1 MLEYLAMLLAVNLIL
16 IALFQVARKRIPLNP
31 LVIYGTVI
39 ISFIL
44 EAIFPLVI
52 SNFTVGKAAGIY
64 LGLIVFSAVAL
75 IYVEGRVSLKINTAP
90 AKVTEQE
97 TRNNLI
103 TGEKTEETDVH
114 GTELTTTFLNQVSPA
129 GAEEV
134 SAPVAEHPAS
144 GEDPSAAGTLQ
155 ETEETTYGEP
165 ERPHAAGMPALSE
178 EMAGR
183 PVPAADRAFDAA
195 PEADMPPVGAEE
207 APVEGHVLSDEEP
220 ALKFLQ
226 EPEGAPAGPGE
237 LQAADESLGPEG
249 LPEEPVPAAD
259 RAFEAAPE
267 ADMPPVGAEDE
278 RVAATYAALEET
290 IKDCITSG
298 FAAKAEGRLEAALGC
313 FLKALRLTKS
323 QQVLLLLA
331 MEICAVY
338 RELGQYRQA
347 RMFINAILKHEN
359 LINSFDLKQK
369 LRSQL
374 VYLDTLVEILEV
386 ARIPD
391 APYSKIPNFIKI
403 KASNDAFIK
412 LEKFKKEAG

>member
-16 IALFQVARKRIPLNP
+16 LALFQVARKRIPLNP

-134 SAPVAEHPAS
+134 SAPVAEHPA
-144 GEDPSAAGTLQ
+144 GVEDPSAAGTLQ

-165 ERPHAAGMPALSE
+165 ERPHAAGMPALSG

-195 PEADMPPVGAEE
+195 PEADMPPA
-207 APVEGHVLSDEEP
+207 
-220 ALKFLQ
+220 
-226 EPEGAPAGPGE
+226 
-237 LQAADESLGPEG
+237 
-249 LPEEPVPAAD
+249 
-259 RAFEAAPE
+259 
-267 ADMPPVGAEDE
+267 GAEDE

>member
-16 IALFQVARKRIPLNP
+16 LALFQVARKRIPLNP

-75 IYVEGRVSLKINTAP
+75 IYVEGRVSLKINAAP
-90 AKVTEQE
+90 KVTEQE
-97 TRNNLI
+97 TRNNFM

-114 GTELTTTFLNQVSPA
+114 GTELPTTFLSQASPA

-134 SAPVAEHPAS
+134 PAPVAEHPA
-144 GEDPSAAGTLQ
+144 GVEEPSPAGTLQ
-155 ETEETTYGEP
+155 ETEETTSGEP
-165 ERPHAAGMPALSE
+165 ELLLAAGMPALSG
-178 EMAGR
+178 EMAG
-183 PVPAADRAFDAA
+183 
-195 PEADMPPVGAEE
+195 
-207 APVEGHVLSDEEP
+207 
-220 ALKFLQ
+220 Q
-226 EPEGAPAGPGE
+226 
-237 LQAADESLGPEG
+237 
-249 LPEEPVPAAD
+249 PVPAAD

-267 ADMPPVGAEDE
+267 ADMPPAGAEDE